1 MIPLTLEQR
10 TYKEKTLAQL
20 VADQTELQLR
30 VGQETRSEELKSIR
44 SQLEDIQAHIDHLQM
59 ELEHD
64 VAGEP
69 VADELCKK
77 IATALTR
84 EKFFM
89 AQKYL
94 TKLET
99 IEPFYPNLDRLR
111 EEVQARRAGRRT
123 RSIAQGSAL
132 PYGAVT
138 FPPSTPTAGGTVSQ
152 AVASTAERVI
162 PVEKEESTRRKLS
175 DFFQFHILLSCLVV
189 MLILCVMLGVGGMTV
204 LEWLIQGG

>member
-1 MIPLTLEQR
+1 MTPLTLEQR
-10 TYKEKTLAQL
+10 TYKDKTLNKL
-20 VADQTELQLR
+20 LADQAELQIR

-44 SQLEDIQAHIDHLQM
+44 SQLEEVQAHIEHLQM

-64 VAGEP
+64 VAGAP

-77 IATALTR
+77 IATALTK

-94 TKLET
+94 NKLET

-138 FPPSTPTAGGTVSQ
+138 FPPASAAVEGAVLPAAGP
-152 AVASTAERVI
+152 TAERVI
-162 PVEKEESTRRKLS
+162 PVEKEERKRRKLS
-175 DFFQFHILLSCLVV
+175 DFFQFHIAISCLVV
-189 MLILCVMLGVGGMTV
+189 MMILCVMLGVGGMTV

>member
-10 TYKEKTLAQL
+10 AYKEKTLNQL
-20 VADQTELQLR
+20 LADQAELQIR

-44 SQLEDIQAHIDHLQM
+44 TQLDDLQAHIDQLQL

-69 VADELCKK
+69 VADELCQR
-77 IATALTR
+77 IASALTK
-84 EKFFM
+84 EKFYM

-99 IEPFYPNLDRLR
+99 IEPFYPGLDRLR
-111 EEVQARRAGRRT
+111 EEVKARRAGRRT
-123 RSIAQGSAL
+123 RSVAQGSAL
-132 PYGAVT
+132 PYGAAT
-138 FPPSTPTAGGTVSQ
+138 FPPANPAVQLDASQ
-152 AVASTAERVI
+152 ATIASGAVGAAEKSDR
-162 PVEKEESTRRKLS
+162 KRRKLS
-175 DFFQFHILLSCLVV
+175 DFFQFHIVVSCLLV
-189 MLILCVMLGVGGMTV
+189 MLIICVMLGVGGMTL